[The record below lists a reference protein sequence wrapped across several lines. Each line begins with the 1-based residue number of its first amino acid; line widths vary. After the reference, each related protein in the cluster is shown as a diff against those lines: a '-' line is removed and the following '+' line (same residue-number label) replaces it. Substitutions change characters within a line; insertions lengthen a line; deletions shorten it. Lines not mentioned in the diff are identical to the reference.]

1 MTITYHRD
9 LIQGS
14 DAEFRASVIG
24 ASEVAALF
32 DKSPWLTE
40 FELWHRKRGTIATPE
55 FATDERQQAGVR
67 MEGAIIDWACDKWGY
82 SKIKTP
88 DRVQIG
94 RLGGHPDQL
103 AHCPERGV
111 GVLEVKTVDRLLFR
125 DWGDEPPLHYQLQA
139 VTYAGLTGL
148 KWADLIVLVGGNQLE
163 RFQIEARPKLFETI
177 CAKAEAFWQ
186 SIEEGRA
193 PLPDFTRD
201 RDSIVEICRDLS
213 VEQIDLTADNLAP
226 EACREYLAAHEA
238 EKEAKARK
246 DAAQA
251 EIMFKLS
258 QAESEGEPVKRVVA
272 TMPGFRATATL
283 IEAIPDRAATEGE
296 IIKGRKAYRRLSIK
310 QETTDVE

>member
-1 MTITYHRD
+1 MSALPATHD
-9 LIQGS
+9 S

-40 FELWHRKRGTIATPE
+40 FELWHRKKGIIDTPE

-67 MEGAIIDWACDKWGY
+67 MEAAIVDWACDKWGY
-82 SKIKTP
+82 TKTKTP
-88 DRVQIG
+88 QRVQIG
-94 RLGGHPDQL
+94 HLGGHPDQI
-103 AHCPERGV
+103 AHCPERGP
-111 GVLEVKTVDRLLFR
+111 GVLEVKTVDRLMFR

-177 CAKAEAFWQ
+177 CAKVEAFWA

-193 PLPDFTRD
+193 PLPDFNRD
-201 RDSIVEICRDLS
+201 RSAIAEVCRDLS
-213 VEQIDLTADNLAP
+213 IEDIDLSADNLAP
-226 EACREYLAAHEA
+226 AACREYLAAHQA
-238 EKEAKARK
+238 EKEASARK
-246 DAAQA
+246 EAAQA

-258 QAESEGEPVKRVVA
+258 QAAAGTDPVKRVVA

-283 IEAIPDRAATEGE
+283 IEATPDRPAREGE
-296 IIKGRKAYRRLSIK
+296 IIKGRKAYRRLTIK
-310 QETTDVE
+310 EQIDVE